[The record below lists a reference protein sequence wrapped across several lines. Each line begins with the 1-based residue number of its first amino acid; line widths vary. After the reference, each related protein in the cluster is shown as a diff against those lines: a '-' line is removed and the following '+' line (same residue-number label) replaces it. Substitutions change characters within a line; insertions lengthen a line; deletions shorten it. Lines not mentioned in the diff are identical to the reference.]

1 MPDEYV
7 EALRVLGLEPGATE
21 QAIKDA
27 YRDLVKV
34 WHPDRFGSD
43 ARLRAKAQDKLKEL
57 NAAFDQLRGY
67 RPRDVS
73 VSESHAAER
82 PVAHAKGGNT
92 PNLLVLAVSAILI
105 GFVGTALFVWRS
117 RSSMEPARNSIQT
130 PARTHPAGTRQ
141 PPHGQ
146 PDGPSSGALPT
157 TGSLTVAS
165 RPLGA
170 RLSFD
175 GRLVGETPITV
186 TDVTPGEH
194 HVEVILDGS
203 GYQPWSSSVIVTA
216 GQEEKLLA
224 VMAPTEHAR
233 QP

>member
-1 MPDEYV
+1 MPDQYLN
-7 EALRVLGLEPGATE
+7 ALRVLGLDAGATE

-43 ARLRAKAQDKLKEL
+43 ARLRQKAQDKLKEL
-57 NAAFDQLRGY
+57 NAAFEQLRGY
-67 RPRDVS
+67 KPGNVT
-73 VSESHAAER
+73 ESRAPETRVIHAN
-82 PVAHAKGGNT
+82 GGPT
-92 PNLLVLAVSAILI
+92 RNLIVPTMVAILI
-105 GFVGTALFVWRS
+105 GFVGTALFVWRG
-117 RSSMEPARNSIQT
+117 RSSTEPASESIQA
-130 PARTHPAGTRQ
+130 PARAHPATTR
-141 PPHGQ
+141 PSTTSR
-146 PDGPSSGALPT
+146 PDTPSEPAPT

-175 GRLVGETPITV
+175 GRVVGETPITV

-194 HVEVILDGS
+194 HVEVVLG
-203 GYQPWSSSVIVTA
+203 GTAYQPWSSSVIVNA

-224 VMAPTEHAR
+224 VMAPAASAR